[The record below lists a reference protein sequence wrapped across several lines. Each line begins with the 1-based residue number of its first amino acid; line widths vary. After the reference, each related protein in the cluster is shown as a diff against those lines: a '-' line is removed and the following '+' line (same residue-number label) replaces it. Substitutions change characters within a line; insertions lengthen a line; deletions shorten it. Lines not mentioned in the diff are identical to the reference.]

1 LNRVLFGAR
10 VTEHRSVTTP
20 EMTLTTQRRF
30 LTPQP
35 DETLEALAVRALPG
49 EPLEAAMDLIRG
61 WNLHIFAMR
70 KPRGLLL
77 GSDVVFVEP
86 PLA

>member
-1 LNRVLFGAR
+1 
-10 VTEHRSVTTP
+10 
-20 EMTLTTQRRF
+20 MTLTTQRRF

-35 DETLEALAVRALPG
+35 DETLEALAARALPS

-70 KPRGLLL
+70 RQRGLLL

>member
-1 LNRVLFGAR
+1 MA
-10 VTEHRSVTTP
+10 
-20 EMTLTTQRRF
+20 LTTQRRF
-30 LTPQP
+30 VTPLI
-35 DETLEALAVRALPG
+35 DETIEELAERALPG
-49 EPLEAAMDLIRG
+49 APVEDSVASIKG

-70 KPRGLLL
+70 RPAGLLL

>member
-1 LNRVLFGAR
+1 
-10 VTEHRSVTTP
+10 
-20 EMTLTTQRRF
+20 MTLSTTRRF
-30 LTPQP
+30 VTPTD
-35 DETLEALAVRALPG
+35 DESVEQLAARALPG
-49 EPLEAAMDLIRG
+49 EPLEDAVARIKS

-70 KPRGLLL
+70 RPPGLLL

>member
-1 LNRVLFGAR
+1 VE
-10 VTEHRSVTTP
+10 T
-20 EMTLTTQRRF
+20 TLTRQRRF
-30 LTPQP
+30 VTPLP
-35 DETLEALAVRALPG
+35 DETLEALAARAMPG
-49 EPLEAAMDLIRG
+49 EALEPAMERIKG

>member
-1 LNRVLFGAR
+1 
-10 VTEHRSVTTP
+10 
-20 EMTLTTQRRF
+20 MTLARQRRF
-30 LTPQP
+30 LTPAP
-35 DETLEALAVRALPG
+35 DESLEALAARALPDA
-49 EPLEAAMDLIRG
+49 PPEAAMEQIRA